1 MTDGVEMLTGAA
13 NVEAPT
19 ARRPPGTE
27 RSVRDAVHDLELPWL
42 LALLPV
48 GSLLTA
54 GVLLVALAV
63 YTR

>member
-19 ARRPPGTE
+19 APGTE

-42 LALLPV
+42 LALLPL